1 LSIAV
6 RRRYAGHIN
15 SHRFPKGAA
24 MIFFAAIL
32 AVWVIFALL
41 AIGLCVGAR
50 LGDLQQDD
58 LRSSFG
64 VRRRS

>member
-1 LSIAV
+1 
-6 RRRYAGHIN
+6 
-15 SHRFPKGAA
+15 
-24 MIFFAAIL
+24 MILFIAIL
-32 AVWVIFALL
+32 AVWIIFALL

-64 VRRRS
+64 VRRRP